1 MSNQA
6 VCFVDMP
13 FGKKKDLLSG
23 VLIDFDVIYNT
34 GIKPAIEEVGLKPER
49 GDQEQSGGIIH
60 LPMFARILLSDFM
73 VADLTLGNP
82 NVFYELGI
90 RHLAK
95 PFTTVPI
102 FATTSALPFDVASV
116 RSIGYDLKEGM
127 LEAESAARLRRNI
140 ADRLRISMQQ
150 AAKPDSPIYDLINAL
165 PPPAIPEAVER
176 SLTERIDQ
184 QSDFRVRL
192 GQARGQSSDRERTS
206 ALKDLQRSLGPLGAT
221 RRGILLQL
229 MIAYRDV
236 SAFAEMIELYEELP
250 DDLRSNPIIQQQ
262 FALGLNRR
270 REAGDQDRAAA
281 ILQEI
286 VARRG
291 PDPETLG
298 LIGRI
303 HKDRY
308 KAERAKPE
316 DQRDELA
323 LEGHL
328 DAAIDAYRK
337 GFESDPRDYYPG
349 INVVTLLIHRG
360 TPDSLAKAEKFLP
373 VLKFALDRRATSTGD
388 YWDLAT
394 LLEAACCERDW
405 TAATQ
410 FARRALAVVQ
420 STRASFM
427 ARSTLENLEL
437 LREGFARSGQG
448 APELEKIITSY
459 GNTAAQLRGE
469 DSKTG

>member
-1 MSNQA
+1 MNNQA

-23 VLIDFDVIYNT
+23 VLIDFDAIYMA
-34 GIKPAIEEVGLKPER
+34 GIKPAIDDVGLKPVR
-49 GDQEQSGGIIH
+49 GDQEQSGGVIH

-116 RSIGYDLKEGM
+116 RSIAYELKDG
-127 LEAESAARLRRNI
+127 LLQPEAAAKLRREI
-140 ADRLRISMQQ
+140 ADRLRVAVKQ

-165 PPPAIPEAVER
+165 PPLAIPKDVEEA
-176 SLTERIDQ
+176 LAERIDQ
-184 QSDFRVRL
+184 QSDFHARL
-192 GQARGQSSDRERTS
+192 LEARGRTS
-206 ALKDLQRSLGPLGAT
+206 AAERRSALAEVQQSLGPLTAA

-229 MIAYRDV
+229 MLAYRDV
-236 SAFAEMIELYEELP
+236 GAFAEMVSLYEEFP
-250 DDLRSNPIIQQQ
+250 DALRNNPIVQQQ

-270 REAGDQDRAAA
+270 NQSGDQDRAAQVLEG
-281 ILQEI
+281 II
-286 VARRG
+286 ARQG

-308 KAERAKPE
+308 KDEKEKPE
-316 DQRDELA
+316 AEKDEFVMN
-323 LEGHL
+323 GHL
-328 DAAIDAYRK
+328 EAAIDAYTR

-349 INVVTLLIHRG
+349 ISAVTLLIHQG
-360 TPDSLAKAEKFLP
+360 AAESLAKAQQLLP
-373 VLKFALDRRATSTGD
+373 ILKFALGRRGMAAAD
-388 YWDLAT
+388 NYWDIAT

-405 TAATQ
+405 KAATQ
-410 FARRALAVVQ
+410 LAQKALALVK
-420 STRASFM
+420 AEKALFK
-427 ARSTLENLEL
+427 AESTLGNLHL
-437 LREGFARSGQG
+437 LQEGFARAGQHI
-448 APELEKIITSY
+448 PEFEKIINSY
-459 GNTAAQLRGE
+459 GRLVSKLRGE
-469 DSKTG
+469 A

>member
-1 MSNQA
+1 
-6 VCFVDMP
+6 MP

-23 VLIDFDVIYNT
+23 VLIDFDAIYNT
-34 GIKPAIEEVGLKPER
+34 GIKPAIEDVGLRAER

-116 RSIGYDLKEGM
+116 RSIGYDLKEGVM
-127 LEAESAARLRRNI
+127 EAESAAKLRRNV
-140 ADRLRISMQQ
+140 AERLRISMQQ

-165 PPPAIPEAVER
+165 PPPAIPETVER

-184 QSDFRVRL
+184 QSDFSLRL
-192 GQARGQSSDRERTS
+192 AQARGQSSDKERTS
-206 ALKDLQRSLGPLGAT
+206 ALKALQRSLGPLGAT

-236 SAFAEMIELYEELP
+236 SAFAEMIELYEESP
-250 DDLRSNPIIQQQ
+250 DDLRSNPIVQQQ

-270 REAGDQDRAAA
+270 KGPGDQDRAAS
-281 ILQEI
+281 ILQGI

-308 KAERAKPE
+308 KAEKEKPE
-316 DQRDELA
+316 ADRDELA

-328 DAAIDAYRK
+328 DAAIDAYQR

-349 INVVTLLIHRG
+349 INVVTLLVHRG
-360 TPDSLAKAEKFLP
+360 TPDSLAKAERFLP
-373 VLKFALDRRATSTGD
+373 LLKFALDRRGTGTSGD

-405 TAATQ
+405 QAATQ
-410 FARRALAVVQ
+410 FAQRALALVQ
-420 STRASFM
+420 TAKASFM
-427 ARSTLENLEL
+427 AKSTLENLEL

-448 APELEKIITSY
+448 APELEKIIRSY
-459 GNTAAQLRGE
+459 GNVLTKLRGE
-469 DSKTG
+469 DAKAG